1 MRSKVRE
8 HARPSPASTA
18 KWRPRLARWRSWRP
32 GGKRSR
38 WPRKLADDANARAS
52 LTRRASPG
60 SGFCLFHHS
69 QPAWLLLPQA
79 SAAGAVHARLA
90 SRTSCGGSSDGERLV
105 LALGYGRRWRRCHC
119 HSALQPLLFAERNE
133 RREVPHDLVR
143 VASLH
148 V

>member
-1 MRSKVRE
+1 MRSKGTRTTEPRE
-8 HARPSPASTA
+8 HGQVAAATCS
-18 KWRPRLARWRSWRP
+18 LAL
-32 GGKRSR
+32 
-38 WPRKLADDANARAS
+38 LAAGREA
-52 LTRRASPG
+52 
-60 SGFCLFHHS
+60 
-69 QPAWLLLPQA
+69 PAWLLLPQA

-105 LALGYGRRWRRCHC
+105 LALGYWRRWRRCHC